1 MLLLACL
8 DCASFGWAD
17 LENADSAR
25 CCRFRNS
32 QQKRASD
39 LDPTYVG
46 LTKLPH
52 KGAVLHYRFC
62 SPSQIVREGIRVL
75 ESCYGQGTGQRI
87 VGLGKFS
94 SGVRDLGSNKRHLK
108 GFGR

>member
-1 MLLLACL
+1 MATAAVWRERGSWPI
-8 DCASFGWAD
+8 D
-17 LENADSAR
+17 NR
-25 CCRFRNS
+25 P
-32 QQKRASD
+32 Q
-39 LDPTYVG
+39 